1 MESHDN
7 DAKMRA
13 CHAHQF

>member
-7 DAKMRA
+7 L
-13 CHAHQF
+13 